1 LIRTFSHPQE
11 EEKKMSKK
19 LILILGGV
27 RSGKSRYAQQLA
39 SDDGGRVLFLATA
52 EARDDEMKQRITK
65 HKSSRPASWATI
77 EEPLD
82 IASALKPRAATAD
95 VVVIDCITVWISN
108 LLLRENGVIE
118 DEVMAEIDKLLN
130 AYKRS
135 KASYIIVSGEVG
147 MGIVPEYP
155 LGRIFRDLLGLA
167 NQRLAAKADRV
178 VLMVAGIPVVV
189 KG

>member
-1 LIRTFSHPQE
+1 
-11 EEKKMSKK
+11 MVKK

-27 RSGKSRYAQQLA
+27 RSGKSSYAQQLA
-39 SDDGGRVLFLATA
+39 GEDGGQVLFLATA
-52 EARDDEMKQRITK
+52 EARDDEMKHRIAK

-77 EEPLD
+77 EEPLNL
-82 IASALKPRAATAD
+82 ASALKSKAATSD
-95 VVVIDCITVWISN
+95 IVLIDCITVWLSN
-108 LLLRENGVIE
+108 LLLRENSVTE
-118 DEVMAEIDKLLN
+118 EKMLAEIDKLLN
-130 AYKRS
+130 AYKRG
-135 KASYIIVSGEVG
+135 KASYVIVSGEVG

-155 LGRIFRDLLGLA
+155 LGRIFRDYLGLA